1 MWTLHSVRFDE
12 SKIETK
18 GGLNKPNWIISTSK
32 LNALQHLH
40 IWPINLVVYQDPWG
54 DLILG
59 GAWRLDAFSAYLF
72 RA

>member
-54 DLILG
+54 KLILG
-59 GAWRLDAFSAYLF
+59 RAWRLDAFSAYLF

>member
-40 IWPINLVVYQDPWG
+40 IWPINLVVYQDP
-54 DLILG
+54 
-59 GAWRLDAFSAYLF
+59 
-72 RA
+72 

>member
-40 IWPINLVVYQDPWG
+40 IWPINLVVYQDPNREISSWEE
-54 DLILG
+54 LG
-59 GAWRLDAFSAYLF
+59 A
-72 RA
+72 

>member
-1 MWTLHSVRFDE
+1 MNL
-12 SKIETK
+12 KIETEGRLGK
-18 GGLNKPNWIISTSK
+18 HKWIISTSK
-32 LNALQHLH
+32 LNALRHLH

-59 GAWRLDAFSAYLF
+59 EAWRLDAFSAYLV